1 LRDLKTIGCTNT
13 MSDDDITKRM
23 SKTQISLRDELLGRL
38 SSEGFGLKKREVSVM
53 TRMNA
58 DIVEVLDA
66 LVELAIFKS
75 RSEAVAALVELQIS
89 SRRRIYDEIK
99 TQAHEIVLKR
109 ESARK
114 LAYEAMRSD
123 SEE

>member
-1 LRDLKTIGCTNT
+1 
-13 MSDDDITKRM
+13 MSEEDISKRM
-23 SKTQISLRDELLGRL
+23 SKTQMSLREELLGRL

-75 RSEAVAALVELQIS
+75 RSEAVAALIELQIS

-99 TQAHEIVLKR
+99 SQAHEIVLKR

-123 SEE
+123 DED

>member
-1 LRDLKTIGCTNT
+1 
-13 MSDDDITKRM
+13 MSEDDISKRI
-23 SKTQISLRDELLGRL
+23 SKTQMSLREELLGRL

-53 TRMNA
+53 TRMNTEL
-58 DIVEVLDA
+58 VEVLDA

-99 TQAHEIVLKR
+99 TQARQIVLKR

-114 LAYEAMRSD
+114 LAYEAMRRD
-123 SEE
+123 EHD